1 VSNQVGFYFLNL
13 YLDLINPF
21 YQLNSHG
28 IYISVLKYLYNFHFS
43 FPYSIFLLELS
54 PKFFKSLDED
64 AFLKLLQVHYYELFK
79 RFSTHVYYYELF
91 LLLFSKNHPLN
102 AGPSLYEQH
111 SRFTFLKHNTLNP
124 TTGFLSRGSYRVMI
138 YRRG

>member
-1 VSNQVGFYFLNL
+1 MTGFTLQSPSISTIFTWVFLIL
-13 YLDLINPF
+13 
-21 YQLNSHG
+21 
-28 IYISVLKYLYNFHFS
+28 FS
-43 FPYSIFLLELS
+43 FFVLLELS
-54 PKFFKSLDED
+54 PKFFKSLDQD

-91 LLLFSKNHPLN
+91 LSLFSKNHPLN
-102 AGPSLYEQH
+102 AGLSIYEQH

-138 YRRG
+138 DGVCPSFFFLRSIILH